1 MRALAR
7 GILLALLVPGCLLWA
22 GPPAQAR
29 ECPPASAGGGR
40 TIGWIKFD
48 DVRVPLKE
56 VSYPAG
62 GVLDP
67 PPTNRAAGLSARH
80 RGLLATQGTSVIT
93 WHVRFGP
100 GCKGTLNPILRRP
113 VGSRFDI
120 VTAGGVRRT
129 YQLVD
134 RKVVRRGRYQPAWFR
149 TLGPRQVALFT
160 CSDLRNG
167 VYRRTTALFAEPVT
181 G

>member
-1 MRALAR
+1 M
-7 GILLALLVPGCLLWA
+7 
-22 GPPAQAR
+22 
-29 ECPPASAGGGR
+29 
-40 TIGWIKFD
+40 
-48 DVRVPLKE
+48 
-56 VSYPAG
+56 
-62 GVLDP
+62 
-67 PPTNRAAGLSARH
+67 
-80 RGLLATQGTSVIT
+80 IT

-134 RKVVRRGRYQPAWFR
+134 RQVVRRGRYQPAWFR